1 MKTPPDTSS
10 KAQTATRSG
19 FVAVIGRPNAGK
31 STLINALVK
40 ERIAMV
46 SHKANATRKR
56 QHIILMHG
64 DAQIVLVDTPGLHER
79 ERELNK
85 FMLKEA
91 IRAMEECDLALF
103 IADMADSTENYE
115 RFLAQAG
122 GKPHILV
129 LSKMDNF
136 THDQRLARLVAYQ
149 PFQEKFRAIVP
160 VSAKGSDFKAL
171 LDELAKNLPEGPWYF
186 DPEDLT
192 TQTTREVYREM
203 IREALF
209 EGLSDELPYEA
220 DVTIDKF
227 EEKKKIDV
235 ITASIIVERESQKGI
250 VIGKEGSAIKRIGR
264 SARAM
269 MEHFSGRQVFLDLS
283 VRAVPGWSKDKKFLK
298 KLGYDT
304 QQ

>member
-1 MKTPPDTSS
+1 MPMKTPPDTSS
-10 KAQTATRSG
+10 NTRSG

-31 STLINALVK
+31 STLINALVN

-64 DAQIVLVDTPGLHER
+64 NTQIVLVDTPGLHER

-103 IADMADSTENYE
+103 IADMADTTENYE
-115 RFLAQAG
+115 KFLAQAG
-122 GKPHILV
+122 NKPHIVV

-136 THDQRLARLVAYQ
+136 THDQRLAKLIAYQ
-149 PFQEKFRAIVP
+149 PFQDRFRAIIP
-160 VSAKGSDFKAL
+160 VSAKNTDYKSL
-171 LDELAKNLPEGPWYF
+171 LSEIAKNLPEGPWYF
-186 DPEDLT
+186 DPDDLT

-209 EGLSDELPYEA
+209 DGLSDELPYEA

-227 EEKKKIDV
+227 EEKKKVDV
-235 ITASIIVERESQKGI
+235 ITASIIIERDSQKGI
-250 VIGKEGSAIKRIGR
+250 VIGKEGAAIKRIGR
-264 SARAM
+264 NAREM
-269 MEHFSGRQVFLDLS
+269 MEKFSDRQVFLDLS
-283 VRAVPGWSKDKKFLK
+283 VRVVPGWSKDKAFLK
-298 KLGYDT
+298 KLGYDPES
-304 QQ
+304 